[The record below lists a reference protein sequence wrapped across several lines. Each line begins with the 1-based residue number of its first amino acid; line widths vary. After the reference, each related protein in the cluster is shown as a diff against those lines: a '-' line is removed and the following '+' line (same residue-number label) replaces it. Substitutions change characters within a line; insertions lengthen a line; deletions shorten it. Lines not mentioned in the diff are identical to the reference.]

1 MAHQALLILQKLDSN
16 QQLLVDE
23 TNELPLLFFAIF
35 YQTARFIPQTHPVA
49 IVFLSIGFNTE
60 KFLIVTPRLLVNK
73 HLLLSGLVALWLV
86 DKKLNVLF
94 SPESINK
101 FNELISSSFFWKVAY
116 SIPPRKF
123 FFNI

>member
-73 HLLLSGLVALWLV
+73 HLLLSGLVAL
-86 DKKLNVLF
+86 
-94 SPESINK
+94 
-101 FNELISSSFFWKVAY
+101 
-116 SIPPRKF
+116 
-123 FFNI
+123 